1 MALYL
6 FSSTPKHTR
15 GQSDMKFIAEAAGR
29 PFAALAAVLVLTS
42 ACMAQGEITQY
53 VRYSHDGIVSYGI
66 LEGETINVLEG
77 DLFSSPTQTGE
88 TLVLSAVQL
97 LAPCQPGKV
106 IAVGLNYQSHL
117 GDREPAEYPGLFA
130 KYPTS
135 IVGHE
140 AAIVMPEGAS
150 NLHYEAE
157 LVLVIGKEAKDVSVE
172 DAADYIFG
180 VTAGNDISERDWQSS
195 DLQWFRAKGSD
206 TFGPLGPI
214 IVSGLDHNDLQVQS
228 RVNGE
233 VRQTGRSSDLIF
245 DVETIVSYV
254 SKYVTLFP
262 GDVIFTGTPGQT
274 MAMQPG
280 DVVEIE
286 VEGVGVLRNTVRR
299 P

>member
-1 MALYL
+1 M
-6 FSSTPKHTR
+6 
-15 GQSDMKFIAEAAGR
+15 MKMISEATGR
-29 PFAALAAVLVLTS
+29 PFLALTAALVLAS
-42 ACMAQGEITQY
+42 ACLAQDDITRY
-53 VRYSHDGIVSYGI
+53 VRYSHDGVISYGI
-66 LEGETINVLEG
+66 LEGETISVLDG
-77 DLFSSPTQTGE
+77 DLFSSPSQTGE
-88 TLVLSAVQL
+88 TLSLASVQL
-97 LAPCQPGKV
+97 LAPCEPSKV

-117 GDREPAEYPGLFA
+117 GEREPAEYPGLFA

-140 AAIVMPEGAS
+140 AAIVMPEGS
-150 NLHYEAE
+150 ENLHYEAE
-157 LVLVIGKEAKDVSVE
+157 LVLVMGRKAKDVSVE

-180 VTAGNDISERDWQSS
+180 ITAGNDISERDWQSA

-206 TFGPLGPI
+206 TFGPLGPM
-214 IVSGLDHNDLQVQS
+214 IVTGLDYNDLQVQS

-245 DVETIVSYV
+245 DIETIVSYV

-262 GDVIFTGTPGQT
+262 GDVIYTGTPGQT

-286 VEGVGVLRNTVRR
+286 VEGVGVLRNTVQRN
-299 P
+299 